1 MRHRRWVTV
10 VLAGSVIVASLVGAL
25 AFRAAPLGEAK
36 AGQEA
41 QDPAAEAAEIPEAA
55 GEAAVTQV
63 AGFPWGRAQAEERA
77 GFSGRPL
84 FLVFATGGPPVAV
97 EANAADEG
105 ALPEDAAAPEA
116 VPEASPEALPAAPEA
131 KDLRALLESAEVVA
145 LRHRF
150 VGALIDVATEPKV
163 EVELR
168 SAGVGGILRSLSGEV
183 LVLLPVGFG
192 ANELSQV
199 LARVETLRE
208 AEKSPIYAG
217 LLEGTSAIDG
227 LLAESKLDEALKFVG
242 LLEEFEGSE
251 SEAVRA
257 AKTRLGN

>member
-1 MRHRRWVTV
+1 VTV

-41 QDPAAEAAEIPEAA
+41 EDAQDPASEAADAADTPEAA

-84 FLVFATGGPPVAV
+84 FLVFARGGPPVAA

-105 ALPEDAAAPEA
+105 NLPEDAAAPEA
-116 VPEASPEALPAAPEA
+116 SPEALPAVPEA

-183 LVLLPVGFG
+183 LGLLPVGFG
-192 ANELSQV
+192 ANELTQV
-199 LARVETLRE
+199 LARLENLRE

-217 LLEGTSAIDG
+217 LLESTSAIDG

-242 LLEEFEGSE
+242 LLEEFEGAE